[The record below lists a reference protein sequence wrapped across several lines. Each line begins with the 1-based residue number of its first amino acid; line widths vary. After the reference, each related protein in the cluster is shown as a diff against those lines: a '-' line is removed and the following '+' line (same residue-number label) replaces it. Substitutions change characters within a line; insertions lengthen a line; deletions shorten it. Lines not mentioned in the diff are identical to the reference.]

1 MNLSTRITCGLK
13 MADLDKKQPSLQA
26 VRDFWDQHP
35 LCSHLID
42 SEPGTENFFR
52 EFDQMRAAIEP
63 DDFVEQMLAPSQA
76 SGKRVLDV
84 GCGNGYMLAKFA
96 RSGTTVVGI
105 DLTAKALD
113 VTKKRMKL
121 SGLTAKLTQADSADL
136 PFADQSFDVVYSLG
150 VLHHSPDTEK
160 SFREIHRV
168 LRPGGEIVVMVYN
181 KNSVFY
187 RLRIPAMK
195 YFNTDFRGWSI
206 QEICN
211 YLDGP
216 ENPLGKFY
224 SRSDVKAMLE
234 GFSTP
239 CFQPFFFSHLHF
251 PGKPDIFPAT
261 LCRFLGRRF
270 GWFLYAKAHKI

>member
-1 MNLSTRITCGLK
+1 MGPYDN
-13 MADLDKKQPSLQA
+13 KQQTLQA
-26 VRDFWDQHP
+26 VRDFWNQHP

-42 SEPGTENFFR
+42 SPPGTEDFFR
-52 EFDQMRAAIEP
+52 EFDQMRASIEP
-63 DDFVEQMLAPSQA
+63 DAFVEQMLAPSKT

-96 RSGTTVVGI
+96 RSGTKSFGI

-113 VTKKRMKL
+113 ITKQRMEL
-121 SGLTAKLTQADSADL
+121 SGLSVRLAQADAAAL
-136 PFADQSFDVVYSLG
+136 PFADSSFDMVYSLG

-168 LRPGGEIVVMVYN
+168 LRPGGKIVVMLYN
-181 KNSVFY
+181 KNSVFF

-195 YFNTDFRGWSI
+195 FFNPEFRGWSI

-216 ENPLGKFY
+216 GNPLGKFY
-224 SRSDVKAMLE
+224 SRSDVTAILE

-239 CFQPFFFSHLHF
+239 RFQPFFFSHLHF
-251 PGKPDIFPAT
+251 PGKLDIFPDA

-270 GWFLYAKAHKI
+270 GWFLYAKAYKI